1 MTLFLASLSILF
13 MLLLPI
19 GLAMALRRRVVV
31 PWTYFCVGIL
41 TFIGSQV
48 VHLPLNNWL
57 TDLGLLDL
65 TAEAGTAWI
74 RTVLLLGFTAGLCE
88 ETARAIGYWLLARRE
103 KGKRLTDGI
112 MLGLGHGG
120 IEAMIFGA
128 VFAAASLTSLLALQG
143 QSLDSLNLPAEQL
156 EAVRLQ
162 LQQLTTTPL
171 TVFLPA
177 WERLVAMGLHVTL
190 SVVVW
195 LAFQRRN
202 AAYVVLAIFWHMVI
216 DAGFVALL
224 RIINE
229 AWQLE
234 LLLTLVTIPGLAWVW
249 WLWQK
254 ETREGRVDAAAP
266 LPVRTSLALLGTA
279 IRKELLQQWRTRRI
293 LVVGAVFFLF
303 GLMSPLL
310 AYATPQL
317 LGSIEGAEQ
326 FAELIPTPSTVDAL
340 TQYIKNI
347 TQFGFI
353 LAVLLGMGAVAG
365 EKEHGTAAM
374 ILSKPLPRWAF
385 ILSKFVAQALVYLLA
400 FIVAALGAYYYT
412 WILFEPLQLG
422 PFLLGNGLLFI
433 WLLTFAGMTLLASTV
448 AKSTSAAAGLAL
460 LMAILLL
467 IGGSL
472 PSIGALFPGGLVA
485 WASTL
490 GLAGVA
496 AANGGSLTASLVL
509 ILISLL
515 TAVALFDNQELAS

>member
-1 MTLFLASLSILF
+1 MV
-13 MLLLPI
+13 
-19 GLAMALRRRVVV
+19 LRRRVAV
-31 PWTYFCVGIL
+31 PWAYFCVGIL

-48 VHLPLNNWL
+48 VHIPLNNWL
-57 TDLGLLDL
+57 TDLGLLDP
-65 TAEAGTAWI
+65 TAEAGASWV

-88 ETARAIGYWLLARRE
+88 ETARAIGYWLLARRN
-103 KGKRLTDGI
+103 KGKGLVDGI

-120 IEAMIFGA
+120 IEAMLFGA
-128 VFAAASLTSLLALQG
+128 VLVAASLTSLLALQG
-143 QSLDSLNLPAEQL
+143 QDLDSLNLPADQL

-162 LQQLTTTPL
+162 LAQLTATPWA
-171 TVFLPA
+171 VFLPA
-177 WERLVAMGLHVTL
+177 WERLIAVGLHVTL
-190 SVVVW
+190 SVIVGQ
-195 LAFQRRN
+195 AFRRRHM
-202 AAYVVLAIFWHMVI
+202 AYVILAILWHTVVN
-216 DAGFVALL
+216 AGLVALL
-224 RIINE
+224 QIIPE
-229 AWQLE
+229 TWQLE
-234 LLLTLVTIPGLAWVW
+234 LIFTLITIPGLVW
-249 WLWQK
+249 MWRLWQK
-254 ETREGRVDAAAP
+254 EKGEGRVIAAAP
-266 LPVRTSLALLGTA
+266 IPIRTSLALLGTA

-293 LVVGAVFFLF
+293 LVVGAVFFIF

-326 FAELIPTPSTVDAL
+326 FAELIPTPTTVDAL

-365 EKEHGTAAM
+365 EKEQGTAAM

-400 FIVAALGAYYYT
+400 FLVAALGAYYYT

-490 GLAGVA
+490 GLAGIA

-515 TAVALFDNQELAS
+515 TAIALFDNQELAS